1 MQNVYR
7 RATRTGAAA
16 MYALVVAATFTVPV
30 HSASAASAKTTQA
43 RHIAAA
49 RAHAEVPTTV
59 ACTVAGCKPVPVSCH
74 AAPQAGTEPGYSI
87 IVCP

>member
-7 RATRTGAAA
+7 RAVRANAVALYALAVAAA
-16 MYALVVAATFTVPV
+16 LAFPA
-30 HSASAASAKTTQA
+30 HSASAASSKTH
-43 RHIAAA
+43 HIRSVAA

-74 AAPQAGTEPGYSI
+74 AAPQAGQEPGYAI
-87 IVCP
+87 ISCP